1 MMILLILVL
10 MGLLFVLGLIAYW
23 VIEEKRDETW
33 GSAPR
38 PRLKHGKPRA

>member
-10 MGLLFVLGLIAYW
+10 LGVVLVAGYIAMT

-33 GSAPR
+33 KDIEHHDHHTA
-38 PRLKHGKPRA
+38 

>member
-1 MMILLILVL
+1 MMIVLILVL
-10 MGLLFVLGLIAYW
+10 LGLLLVAGLIAYW

-38 PRLKHGKPRA
+38 PQLKHGKPRG